1 MVSLLVRATSFYGA
15 CYSCARKFLSN
26 AAVTRGFLFLFLRLL
41 HFVSNVFFSI
51 VAKNKKIKSKNNN
64 THNTNTFL
72 LVPYASKV
80 VLREKKRTRK
90 ASKSRGIRG
99 CVSDSSR
106 SNDRFLSSARL

>member
-1 MVSLLVRATSFYGA
+1 M
-15 CYSCARKFLSN
+15 ARVTLARETFLSN
-26 AAVTRGFLFLFLRLL
+26 AAVTRGFLFLFLFLRLL

-51 VAKNKKIKSKNNN
+51 VAKNKKVKSKNNN

-72 LVPYASKV
+72 LVPSASKV
-80 VLREKKRTRK
+80 VSREKKRTRK

-106 SNDRFLSSARL
+106 SNNRFLSSACL